1 MRARKPIFGHLPR
14 GLVRI
19 VLALAL
25 LIAAGAGV
33 AVALQGFHAPAK
45 GIPTVKVKRGTLD
58 LKVYTTGELRPAR
71 SGTLVAPPVDG
82 TLQIVHLLPPG
93 TMVHK
98 DEVVAQFDPSEQ
110 EYNLEQSHYDVMQA
124 EQQIVKMKADTA
136 VQAAQDQVDLLTAK
150 YDVRKAEL
158 EAGKNEL
165 LSAIDAKKNL
175 LNLEEA
181 KRRLAQ
187 LQQDIQSRQA
197 SNQAQLAVLE
207 EQRNHSKLA
216 MDQAQR
222 RIDSMTLKAPM
233 DGLLVIK
240 GNFDFLGMGW
250 VPPGMT
256 LPEYREGD
264 SVSPGRIVA
273 EVFEVSQMEI
283 LSKVSETER
292 ANMNPG
298 QAAEIRVDARPDEV
312 LLAKVKTVAG
322 MASRGWGPDPMP
334 RFDATFALDPPVKEL
349 RPGVTAQVIVVGD
362 EVRNALYLPRQ
373 ALFDKD
379 SKTIAYVKVG
389 SHFEPR
395 EVKIKYRSESRTAI
409 EGLNEGDEVALVNP
423 EEDSKKGKSPS
434 APGPMEMGGGGR

>member
-1 MRARKPIFGHLPR
+1 MTTQRRILGYLPR
-14 GLVRI
+14 GVVR
-19 VLALAL
+19 VVVTLAL

-33 AVALQGFHAPAK
+33 AVALQGLHRPTK
-45 GIPTVKVKRGTLD
+45 EIPTVKVKRGTLD
-58 LKVYTTGELRPAR
+58 LKVYTTGELKPAR

-82 TLQIVHLLPPG
+82 TLQIVHLLPAG
-93 TMVHK
+93 AMVQK
-98 DEVVAQFDPSEQ
+98 DDVVAQFDPSEQ
-110 EYNLEQSHYDVMQA
+110 EYNLEQSRYDVMQA
-124 EQQIVKMKADTA
+124 EQQIVKMKADTS

-158 EAGKNEL
+158 EASKNEL
-165 LSAIDAKKNL
+165 LSTIDAKKNV
-175 LNLEEA
+175 LNFEEA
-181 KRRLAQ
+181 KRHLTQ
-187 LQQDIQSRQA
+187 LEQDIQSRKA
-197 SNQAQLAVLE
+197 SNQAQLTVLE

-216 MDQAQR
+216 MDQSQK

-240 GNFDFLGMGW
+240 GNYDFLGMGW

-264 SVSPGRIVA
+264 TVSPGRIVA

-298 QAAEIRVDARPDEV
+298 QAAEIRVDARPDEN
-312 LLAKVKTVAG
+312 LHAKVKTVAG

-334 RFDATFALDPPVKEL
+334 RFDVTFALDQPVTEL
-349 RPGVTAQVIVVGD
+349 RPGVTAQVIVAGE
-362 EVRNALYLPRQ
+362 EVHNALYLPRQ
-373 ALFDKD
+373 ALYDKD

-395 EVKIKYRSESRTAI
+395 EVKIKYRSESRMAI
-409 EGLNEGDEVALVNP
+409 EGLKEGDEVALVNP
-423 EEDSKKGKSPS
+423 EEDLKKTKSPS
-434 APGPMEMGGGGR
+434 AASPMEMSGGSK

>member
-1 MRARKPIFGHLPR
+1 MTTRRRILDYLPR
-14 GLVRI
+14 GVVR
-19 VLALAL
+19 VVVMLAL

-33 AVALQGFHAPAK
+33 AVALQGWHKPTK
-45 GIPTVKVKRGTLD
+45 EIPTVKVKRGTLD
-58 LKVYTTGELRPAR
+58 LKVYTTGELKPAR

-82 TLQIVHLLPPG
+82 TLQIVHLLPAG
-93 TMVHK
+93 VMVHK
-98 DEVVAQFDPSEQ
+98 DNVVAQFDPSEQ
-110 EYNLEQSHYDVMQA
+110 EYNLEQSRYDVMQA
-124 EQQIVKMKADTA
+124 EQQIVKMKADTS

-158 EAGKNEL
+158 EASKNEL
-165 LSAIDAKKNL
+165 LSAIDAKKNV

-181 KRRLAQ
+181 KRHLAQ
-187 LQQDIQSRQA
+187 LEQDIQSRKA

-216 MDQAQR
+216 MDQSQK

-240 GNFDFLGMGW
+240 GNYDFLGMGW
-250 VPPGMT
+250 VPPGMS

-264 SVSPGRIVA
+264 TVSPGRIVA

-298 QAAEIRVDARPDEV
+298 QAAEIRVDARPDEI
-312 LLAKVKTVAG
+312 LHAKVKTVAG

-334 RFDATFALDPPVKEL
+334 RFDATFALDQPVKEL
-349 RPGVTAQVIVVGD
+349 RPGVTAQVIVAGE
-362 EVRNALYLPRQ
+362 EVHDALYLPRQ
-373 ALFDKD
+373 ALYDKD
-379 SKTIAYVKVG
+379 SKTIAYVKVS

-409 EGLNEGDEVALVNP
+409 EGLKEGDEVALVNP
-423 EEDSKKGKSPS
+423 EEDSKKAKSPS
-434 APGPMEMGGGGR
+434 GARPMEMSGGGK